1 MGYTCPVCGDPQ
13 ADADH
18 LANHLAF
25 TALIRGGDHEAWL
38 DERVPDWES
47 HDEVSLGQRVAEYAE
62 EAEFP
67 QVFEDTTGGQTAGDH
82 AHGQTAG
89 DHAHGHS
96 HGHSSES
103 QPHGDTRPEMGGGT
117 FSDDAADVIEEAREL
132 TRKRHENASEGR
144 GSADPDETSET
155 E

>member
-13 ADADH
+13 SDAAH

-47 HDEVSLGQRVAEYAE
+47 HDEASLGQRVAEYAE
-62 EAEFP
+62 ETEFP

-82 AHGQTAG
+82 AH
-89 DHAHGHS
+89 DHS
-96 HGHSSES
+96 HPSAG

-117 FSDDAADVIEEAREL
+117 FSDDAADVLEEAREL
-132 TRKRHENASEGR
+132 TRKRHENASEGED
-144 GSADPDETSET
+144 SADPDENSET